1 MRENNQSIERFRVL
15 ALSDASY
22 GNNGAFAIKRGS
34 TYLRVIASDGEGWDH
49 VSVSLPTRCPTWE
62 EMSFVKR
69 LFFHDEE
76 CVMQL
81 HPPASEHINCHEFC
95 LHLWRPQGKSIPQPP
110 GNLVGPT
117 QAAKGGEG

>member
-1 MRENNQSIERFRVL
+1 MRENNQSIERFRIL
-15 ALSDASY
+15 AWSDASY
-22 GNNGAFAIKRGS
+22 GNNGAFHIKRGS

-81 HPPASEHINCHEFC
+81 HPPASQWINFNPFC
-95 LHLWRPQGKSIPQPP
+95 LHLWRPQDATIPQPP
-110 GNLVGPT
+110 TWMVGP
-117 QAAKGGEG
+117 APSEIGA